1 MNLLDVALLLV
12 LLAYAVS
19 GLRQGFVVS
28 ALSLGGFLLGAVVG
42 MKFLPDLV
50 AGWDP
55 GWRRTLVLVVG
66 VLAVGWFGQVLGSL
80 LGNQLRG
87 VVSWRPARA
96 LDAALG
102 ALASV
107 AVVGL
112 VVWFVAGAV
121 RGGPLPA
128 LSRAVASSAVVRVI
142 DEVVPPRASELFT
155 TFRQVVEAQDFPRV
169 FIGTAPEPIA
179 SVAPPDP
186 GVVDAA
192 SGSAAASIVKVTG
205 NAPACGR
212 GREGTGFVVSP
223 ERVVTNA
230 HVVAAVDEP
239 SVQVGG
245 LGERLAA
252 DVVLFDPDRDLAV
265 LAVPGM
271 AAPALSVGDQLGA
284 DADAVVAGFPLDG
297 PYVAV
302 PARVREVLRAQG
314 QDIYSTSTVVRQVYS
329 LAARVEPGNSGGPLL
344 DSGGEVVGVVFARSL
359 DDAGT
364 GYAMTLGEVAPVR
377 GAAAGARDRVPT
389 GACIGG

>member
-1 MNLLDVALLLV
+1 MNLLDVILLLV

-19 GLRQGFVVS
+19 GLRQGLVVS

-42 MKFLPDLV
+42 MKFLPGLV
-50 AGWDP
+50 SGWDP
-55 GWRRTLVLVVG
+55 GWQRTLVLVLG

-87 VVSWRPARA
+87 VVSWQPARSI
-96 LDAALG
+96 DAVLG
-102 ALASV
+102 GVASV

-128 LSRAVASSAVVRVI
+128 LSRQVASSQVVRVI
-142 DEVVPPRASELFT
+142 DQVVPPRASELFM

-169 FIGTAPEPIA
+169 FVGTDPEPIA
-179 SVAPPDP
+179 SVEPPDP
-186 GVVDAA
+186 AVV
-192 SGSAAASIVKVTG
+192 GAAASTAAQSIIKVTG
-205 NAPACGR
+205 DAPSCGR
-212 GREGTGFVVSP
+212 GREGTGFVIAP

-239 SVQVGG
+239 SVQVTGI
-245 LGERLAA
+245 GELLPA
-252 DVVLFDPDRDLAV
+252 DVVLFDPERDLAV
-265 LAVPGM
+265 LAVPGL
-271 AAPALSVGDQLGA
+271 AAPALGIGDQLDA

-297 PYVAV
+297 GYTAV

-314 QDIYSTSTVVRQVYS
+314 KDIYSASTVVRQVYS

-364 GYAMTLGEVAPVR
+364 GYAMTLGEVAPVL
-377 GAAAGARDRVPT
+377 GAAEGARDRVPT
-389 GACIGG
+389 GACIAG

>member
-1 MNLLDVALLLV
+1 MNLLDVVLLLV
-12 LLAYAVS
+12 LIVYAVS
-19 GLRQGFVVS
+19 GLRQGLLVS

-50 AGWDP
+50 SGWAP

-66 VLAVGWFGQVLGSL
+66 VLAVGWLGQVLGSL
-80 LGNQLRG
+80 LGSQLRG
-87 VVSWRPARA
+87 VVRWRPARA

-102 ALASV
+102 AIASV
-107 AVVGL
+107 VVVSL

-128 LSRAVASSAVVRVI
+128 LSREVASSTVVRVV

-169 FIGTAPEPIA
+169 FIGTDPEPIA

-186 GVVDAA
+186 AVVE
-192 SGSAAASIVKVTG
+192 AAAAAAAGSIVKVSG
-205 NAPACGR
+205 DAPACGR

-239 SVQVGG
+239 SVQVTGRG
-245 LGERLAA
+245 DRLAA

-265 LAVPGM
+265 LAVPGLS
-271 AAPALSVGDQLGA
+271 APPLAMGDQLGA
-284 DADAVVAGFPLDG
+284 EADAVVAGFPLDG
-297 PYVAV
+297 PYSAV

-314 QDIYSTSTVVRQVYS
+314 KDIYSVSTVVRQVYS
-329 LAARVEPGNSGGPLL
+329 LASRVEPGNSGGPLL
-344 DSGGEVVGVVFARSL
+344 DADGDVVGVVFARSL

-364 GYAMTLGEVAPVR
+364 GYAMTLGEVAPVI
-377 GAAAGARDRVPT
+377 GAAAGSRGRVPT
-389 GACIGG
+389 GACITG